1 MAPVTDWALGLDV
14 GGTKIAAGLVRC
26 DTGVV
31 EGFEVRPTPVADGGE
46 AVLASCVDLAQ
57 RVLAATGWKGSV
69 PVGVGICELVDLA
82 GHTIAA
88 TTIDWRCCDVSG
100 AFAGVGPAT
109 LVSDVR
115 AAAVAEA
122 VHGAGIGQTPLL
134 YLSVGTGISHCLV
147 VDQMAYA
154 GAHGGAILTGAP
166 LIEDRAAGPA
176 ISREANRSTQ
186 EALTDPDCDGIV
198 DRAASLTGEALA
210 FLVNALDPA
219 MVVVGG
225 GLGLQARY
233 RHAATARMREMAA
246 PQVRDIVVCP
256 AELGAAAGTVGAALV
271 AARPC

>member
-1 MAPVTDWALGLDV
+1 MAPVTNWALGIDV

-31 EGFEVRPTPVADGGE
+31 EGFDVRPTPVADGGQ

-57 RVLAATGWKGSV
+57 RVLAATGWEGPA
-69 PVGVGICELVDLA
+69 PVGVGICELVDLTGRA
-82 GHTIAA
+82 IAA
-88 TTIDWRCCDVSG
+88 TTIDWRCCDISG
-100 AFAGVGPAT
+100 AFAEVGPAR

-122 VHGAGIGQTPLL
+122 VHGAGAGQTPML

-147 VDQMAYA
+147 IDQVAYA
-154 GAHGGAILTGAP
+154 GAHGSAILTGAP

-186 EALTDPDCDGIV
+186 EALTDPGCDDIV

-225 GLGLQARY
+225 GLGLQPRY
-233 RHAATARMREMAA
+233 RDAATARMRELAA

-256 AELGAAAGTVGAALV
+256 ADLGAAAGTVGAAL
-271 AARPC
+271 AATRPC